1 MATTWPLAARPRG
14 DHGELFEE
22 LADRLLA
29 AVRAA
34 VRTSPANVEDACAF
48 AWLQLVRYRP
58 ARACA
63 FGWLRKTA
71 IREAVR
77 LERRS
82 VRTVELDTVAD
93 VVAGPELGLDR
104 RLELMVAG
112 EQIRAARLRPR
123 EARVLAFR
131 VAGYSRREMVQLT
144 GDSDRSVDRQLVRAQ
159 RKLNEVREPDREI
172 GCGRDAR

>member
-1 MATTWPLAARPRG
+1 MATTWPVAAQPRG
-14 DHGELFEE
+14 EQSELFAQ

-34 VRTSPANVEDACAF
+34 VRTSPVNVEDACAF

-58 ARACA
+58 ERACV

-77 LERRS
+77 LERRT

-93 VVAGPELGLDR
+93 DVAGPALRPDR
-104 RLELMVAG
+104 RLGLMVAG

-123 EARVLAFR
+123 EARVLGLR
-131 VAGYSRREMVQLT
+131 VAGYSRREIAQLT

-159 RKLNEVREPDREI
+159 RKLNDVRDARREI
-172 GCGRDAR
+172 GSGRDAR

>member
-1 MATTWPLAARPRG
+1 MATIWPLAARPCG
-14 DHGELFEE
+14 DDGELFEE
-22 LADRLLA
+22 HADRLLA

-34 VRTSPANVEDACAF
+34 VRTSPVNVEDACAF

-58 ARACA
+58 ERACV

-77 LERRS
+77 LEWRS

-93 VVAGPELGLDR
+93 VVAGPALGLDG
-104 RLELMVAG
+104 RLGLIVAG

-131 VAGYSRREMVQLT
+131 VAGYSRREIAQLT
-144 GDSDRSVDRQLVRAQ
+144 GDSDRSVDRQLVRAE
-159 RKLNEVREPDREI
+159 RKLNDVRDAQREI
-172 GCGRDAR
+172 GSGRDAR

>member
-1 MATTWPLAARPRG
+1 MGTTWPVAVRPRG
-14 DHGELFEE
+14 DHGELFEA

-34 VRTSPANVEDACAF
+34 VRTSPVNVEDACAF

-58 ARACA
+58 ERACA

-93 VVAGPELGLDR
+93 VVAGSALGLDR
-104 RLELMVAG
+104 QLALIVAG

-123 EARVLAFR
+123 EARVLGFR
-131 VAGYSRREMVQLT
+131 VAGYSRREMAELT

-159 RKLNEVREPDREI
+159 RKLNDAREARREI
-172 GCGRDAR
+172 GSGRDAR

>member
-14 DHGELFEE
+14 DHASCSRSSPTGS
-22 LADRLLA
+22 LA

-34 VRTSPANVEDACAF
+34 VRTSPVNVEDACAF

-58 ARACA
+58 ERACV

-93 VVAGPELGLDR
+93 VVAGPALGLDR
-104 RLELMVAG
+104 RLGLMVAG

-159 RKLNEVREPDREI
+159 RKLNDVRDAQREI
-172 GCGRDAR
+172 GSGRDAR

>member
-1 MATTWPLAARPRG
+1 MATTRPLAPQPRG
-14 DHGELFEE
+14 DYDELFEE

-34 VRTSPANVEDACAF
+34 VRTSLVNVEDACAF

-58 ARACA
+58 ERACA

-77 LERRS
+77 LERRGA
-82 VRTVELDTVAD
+82 RTVDLDTVAD
-93 VVAGPELGLDR
+93 LVAEPALGPDR
-104 RLELMVAG
+104 RLGLMVAG
-112 EQIRAARLRPR
+112 KQIRAARLRPR

-131 VAGYSRREMVQLT
+131 VAGYSRREIAQLT

-159 RKLNEVREPDREI
+159 RKLNDVRDAQREI
-172 GCGRDAR
+172 GSGRDAR

>member
-1 MATTWPLAARPRG
+1 MATTWPVAPRPRG
-14 DHGELFEE
+14 EDSELFKEH
-22 LADRLLA
+22 ADRLLA

-34 VRTSPANVEDACAF
+34 VRTSPMNVEDACAF

-58 ARACA
+58 KRACA

-82 VRTVELDTVAD
+82 DRMVALDTVAD
-93 VVAGPELGLDR
+93 VVPGPALGLDR
-104 RLELMVAG
+104 QLGLIVAG

-123 EARVLAFR
+123 EARILAFR
-131 VAGYSRREMVQLT
+131 VAGYSRREMAQLT
-144 GDSDRSVDRQLVRAQ
+144 GDSDRSIDRQLVRAQ
-159 RKLNEVREPDREI
+159 RKLNDVRDAHREI
-172 GCGRDAR
+172 GSGRDAR